1 MGKARSREQ
10 SEVKVSWQCPR
21 GSGGRWRES
30 VKQALCLLLRSVDGH
45 HRCPG
50 RIHFFCSLLLVIFS
64 CPVSSLLHHA
74 GTPVWS
80 AGTVSSWLCENSSTS
95 LATWRLSKLLRITL
109 TRRKICP
116 RCFLLCTLTHPVPK
130 EDKLSQS
137 TSYSHHITRVCWHGV
152 QTHSWLSACWQATPH
167 NHLGAGYAPLKIHHR
182 V

>member
-95 LATWRLSKLLRITL
+95 LATWRWANCSVSHWLAGRSALDASCCVPWPTLFSRKTSCHRAPVTVITS
-109 TRRKICP
+109 P
-116 RCFLLCTLTHPVPK
+116 
-130 EDKLSQS
+130 
-137 TSYSHHITRVCWHGV
+137 
-152 QTHSWLSACWQATPH
+152 
-167 NHLGAGYAPLKIHHR
+167 GYAGMVFKPTADSPPADKPLLTTTW
-182 V
+182 VLDMLP